1 MMDKVMRSILRENP
15 KLDPRNKGDQN
26 AIARLLDERVKNDDR
41 LRRAMAVTTM
51 GGLILD
57 QKTKH

>member
-1 MMDKVMRSILRENP
+1 MDKVMRSILRENP
-15 KLDPRNKGDQN
+15 NLDPKNKRDQN

-51 GGLILD
+51 GGLILE